1 MNSEKPAEHAL
12 ALVGFDVP
20 KNRVARA
27 SRILLRL
34 RGASSGD
41 RPFRFHVYGSG
52 QRLGKRPTAEQ
63 FDLAPTRP
71 GVLHAGSSWFVAGE
85 TALTHEQ
92 GEHMLD
98 VTELVKRH
106 TDGSVSFALIREL
119 REPGDDSDKGI
130 VGHLDE
136 APELIFIE

>member
-1 MNSEKPAEHAL
+1 MNSATPTENAI
-12 ALVGFDVP
+12 ALVGFKAP

-34 RGASSGD
+34 HGASNGD

-52 QRLGKRPTAEQ
+52 LPLGKRPTAERLEL
-63 FDLAPTRP
+63 DPARP
-71 GVLHAGSSWFVAGE
+71 GVRNAGNSWFVAGE
-85 TALTHEQ
+85 TALTQEQ
-92 GEHMLD
+92 GERMLD

-106 TDGSVSFALIREL
+106 TDGFITFALLREL
-119 REPGDDSDKGI
+119 REPGDDYDKGI

-136 APELIFIE
+136 APELLFIE